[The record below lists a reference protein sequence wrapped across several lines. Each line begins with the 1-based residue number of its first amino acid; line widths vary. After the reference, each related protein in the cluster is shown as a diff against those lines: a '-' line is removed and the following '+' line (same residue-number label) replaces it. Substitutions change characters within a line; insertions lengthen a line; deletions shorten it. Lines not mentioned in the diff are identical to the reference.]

1 MQDKQTRWIQA
12 VLTVCILMLVN
23 TGIVLAAPTFRLVY
37 VVQEGDNLTS
47 VAKEFSFDVYHI
59 KKLNGLTD
67 RSVLKAG
74 HEILLPKKNEPL
86 PEQVQFK
93 AKLFSDRD
101 AKPRLLGDQNY
112 LVRVKHDFMKVNIP
126 KDQIIT
132 YHVKRGDTL
141 SALAKQFGTTVAV
154 IRSLNKMEVTNLRQ
168 GQALLMPTTWLPKKL
183 EKPVIAKPAM
193 ASLKPYVSSDA
204 VVLQKQKLAR
214 SLSAEDFD
222 LLARVVQAEAGG
234 ESYIGRVAVA
244 AVILNRAV
252 SGRFANTIHGVLHQ
266 PGQFDTLIR
275 AKSRYKPS
283 ASTVKA
289 VREALDG
296 SDPSRGALYFI
307 NPRYSVNRKWFA
319 SKEQTVTIGSHVFA
333 K

>member
-1 MQDKQTRWIQA
+1 MQDKRTRWIQA
-12 VLTVCILMLVN
+12 VLTVCILLILN

-47 VAKEFSFDVYHI
+47 VANEFSCDVYHL

-74 HEILLPKKNEPL
+74 NGVLIPKKGEPL
-86 PEQVQFK
+86 PQEVSFK

-101 AKPRLLGDQNY
+101 AKPRLLEREHY
-112 LVRVKHDFMKVNIP
+112 IVRVKHDFIKVNIP
-126 KDQIIT
+126 KDQITT

-141 SALAKQFGTTVAV
+141 STLAKQFGTTVAV
-154 IRSLNKMEVTNLRQ
+154 IRALNKMEVTNLRQ
-168 GQALLMPTTWLPKKL
+168 GQAILMPTTGLPKK
-183 EKPVIAKPAM
+183 KPETKQVL
-193 ASLKPYVSSDA
+193 ASSKPYVSSKA
-204 VVLQKQKLAR
+204 VISKKQLLAR
-214 SLSAEDFD
+214 SVSAEDLD
-222 LLARVVQAEAGG
+222 LLARIVQAEAGG

-252 SGRFANTIHGVLHQ
+252 SGRFPNTIHGVLHQ
-266 PGQFDTLIR
+266 RGQFDTLIR

-283 ASTVKA
+283 AVTLKA
-289 VREALDG
+289 VREALNG
-296 SDPSRGALYFI
+296 SDPSRGALYFMNPQNSI
-307 NPRYSVNRKWFA
+307 NRAWFNRKQ
-319 SKEQTVTIGSHVFA
+319 KTVTIGSHVFA

>member
-1 MQDKQTRWIQA
+1 MQDKRTRWIQA
-12 VLTVCILMLVN
+12 VLAVCILVILN
-23 TGIVLAAPTFRLVY
+23 TGIAVAAPTFRLVY

-47 VAKEFSFDVYHI
+47 VANEFSTDVYHI
-59 KKLNGLTD
+59 KKFNGLTD

-74 HEILLPKKNEPL
+74 HEILIPKKGEPL
-86 PEQVQFK
+86 PGEVTFK

-101 AKPRLLGDQNY
+101 AKPQLLGQKQY
-112 LVRVKHDFMKVNIP
+112 IVRVKHDFIKVNIP

-168 GQALLMPTTWLPKKL
+168 GQAILMPTTGLPKK
-183 EKPVIAKPAM
+183 KPQTKQVF
-193 ASLKPYVSSDA
+193 ASSKPYVPSKA
-204 VVLQKQKLAR
+204 VVSRKQLLAR

-222 LLARVVQAEAGG
+222 LLARIVQAEAGG

-252 SGRFANTIHGVLHQ
+252 SGKFPSSVHGVLHQ
-266 PGQFDTLIR
+266 RGQFDTLIH

-283 ASTVKA
+283 AMTIKA
-289 VREALDG
+289 VREALTG
-296 SDPSRGALYFI
+296 SDPSKGALYFM
-307 NPRYSVNRKWFA
+307 NPRNTANRKWFDR
-319 SKEQTVTIGSHVFA
+319 KVKTVTIGSHVFA